1 MVRKEFLLSTD
12 LKHALVAYLIKKYAE
27 ISKVKLGRTI
37 LQKLCYFAKSQG
49 APLPFQFE
57 IYHYGPFSQEIFG
70 TAEDLIVDEVVSD
83 QSSDQGVSHYVP
95 GPKCEVLLQQFEQ
108 ALAKYRGILD
118 TVADTFSEL
127 SPSQM
132 ELVSTIHYIHSSSR
146 KKPPSKEEVVE
157 TVYEIK
163 KPKFERE
170 FVDQVYDVLL
180 KANLLN

>member
-1 MVRKEFLLSTD
+1 MVKKEFLLSTD
-12 LKHALVAYLIKKYAE
+12 LKHVVVAYLIKKYAE
-27 ISKVKLGRTI
+27 ISKVRLGRTI
-37 LQKLCYFAKSQG
+37 LQKLCYFAKSHG
-49 APLPFQFE
+49 VPLPFRFE
-57 IYHYGPFSQEIFG
+57 IYHYGPFSQEIFE
-70 TAEDLIVDEVVSD
+70 TVEDLIVDEVLSD

-95 GPKCEVLLQQFEQ
+95 GPKCEVLLQKFED

-146 KKPPSKEEVVE
+146 KPPSKGEVVE

-170 FVDQVYDVLL
+170 FVDMVYDVLL
-180 KANLLN
+180 KAHLLD